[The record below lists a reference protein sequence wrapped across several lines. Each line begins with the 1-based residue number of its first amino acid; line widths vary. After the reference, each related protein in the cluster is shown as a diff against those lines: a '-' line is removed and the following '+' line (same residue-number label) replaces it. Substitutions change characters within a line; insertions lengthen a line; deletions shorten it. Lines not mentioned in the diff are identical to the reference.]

1 MNNLLKPDMKM
12 ENKTSTLNKKLKS
25 YSALAGTLV
34 AAANTANAQVVYTD
48 VIPDATI
55 ASGGTYDLDL
65 NNDGTADFQFQLQHG
80 TYTYMSFPIQYDLG
94 VLLPGSGNA
103 IDTINGGANAHAA
116 GVAINN
122 TLAFVDDSSPYQLLG
137 VNIPIVAYSS
147 GNFIGQTDKYL
158 GLRFQIAGVDHYGW
172 ARIDMNATATSI
184 TVKDYAYDATAGASI
199 LTGATSTGISESA
212 VLANAVTVFSNA
224 NTINVNMNNA
234 KLEGMITVTNAL
246 GQEISKTS
254 VTAAQMSIPMN
265 NVTAGVYFVTVS
277 QGNAKF
283 TKKVMIN

>member
-1 MNNLLKPDMKM
+1 M

-48 VIPDATI
+48 VIPDATVTT
-55 ASGGTYDLDL
+55 GGTYDLDL
-65 NNDGTADFQFQLQHG
+65 NNDGTADFQFLLQHG

-94 VLLPGSGNA
+94 VLQPAAGNA
-103 IDTINGGANAHAA
+103 IDTLGGGANAHAA
-116 GVAINN
+116 GVAINSS
-122 TLAFVDDSSPYQLLG
+122 LGFEDDASAAYQLLG
-137 VNIPIVAYSS
+137 VNIPVVAYSS

-158 GLRFQIAGVDHYGW
+158 GLRFQITGVDHYGW

-184 TVKDYAYDATAGASI
+184 TIKDYAYDATAGASI
-199 LTGATSTGISESA
+199 LTGATSTGINESA
-212 VLANAVTVFSNA
+212 VLANAVSVFSNA
-224 NTINVNMNNA
+224 NTISVNMNNA
-234 KLEGMITVTNAL
+234 KPEGMITVTNAL